1 MSDFS
6 ETFDDIMELERN
18 LIFLKGFTEIRNK
31 QFINNQWF
39 IILGKSLDEM
49 IEEFFS
55 ETEFDFVDGEWEYDM
70 VLRITPTYYDEC
82 GRITEPSYLE
92 EEWSRF
98 RFIQTF
104 EQRDREAALFKI
116 LDEDLFSF

>member
-1 MSDFS
+1 MGDFS
-6 ETFDDIMELERN
+6 ETFDEIMELERN
-18 LIFLKGFTEIRNK
+18 LIFLKGFTDIKDK
-31 QFINNQWF
+31 QIKNNQWF
-39 IILGKSLDEM
+39 IILGKSVDEM

-55 ETEFDFVDGEWEYDM
+55 ETEFDFQDGEWEYDM

>member
-18 LIFLKGFTEIRNK
+18 LIFLKGFTEIKNK
-31 QFINNQWF
+31 QLIDNQWF

-70 VLRITPTYYDEC
+70 VLRITPTHYDEC